1 LKGEVDILDING
13 VRAAFATAG
22 LSRVSKDIEH
32 VAKDAIWLHT
42 KLAGEYDLS
51 IGASRIGGVPDVPPD
66 FKWPMRNGVPQS
78 FIAQLALDEVHAY
91 DTQGMLPERGM
102 LWFFYDA
109 KQETYGADPADRGGW
124 QVIFREDYA
133 GLQRIAAPATL
144 PAESQFKAAL
154 VSFAKEVTLSQSPK
168 LDAPNFDWT
177 DDEVQK
183 YETLLS
189 SFPSQEEHGAVHHQL
204 LGNPQTIQDDMRLE
218 CQLAANGVTDI
229 NDPRAKALSNG
240 ADEWQLL
247 LQIDSD
253 DEIGMKW
260 GDAGMIY
267 YWLRSSDLKK
277 CDFGNAWLVLQSE

>member
-1 LKGEVDILDING
+1 MDIAG
-13 VRAAFATAG
+13 VRAAFAAGG
-22 LSRVSKDIEH
+22 LSRVLKDINFL
-32 VAKDAIWLHT
+32 VKDAIWLHT
-42 KLAGEYDLS
+42 KLAGQYDLS

-66 FKWPMRNGVPQS
+66 FKWPERNGVPQS
-78 FIAQLALDEVHAY
+78 FIAQLALEEVHPY
-91 DTQGMLPERGM
+91 DTQGMLPERGI

-124 QVIFREDYA
+124 QVIFREDYP
-133 GLQRIAAPATL
+133 GLQRIAAPAAL
-144 PAESQFKAAL
+144 PSESQFKAAL
-154 VSFAKEVTLSQSPK
+154 VSFANEVTLSQSPK
-168 LDAPNFDWT
+168 LDVPNFDWT

-189 SFPSQEEHGAVHHQL
+189 SFPSQEEHSAVHHQL

-229 NDPRAKALSNG
+229 NDPRAKELSKG
-240 ADEWQLL
+240 ANEWQLL

-267 YWLRSSDLKK
+267 YWLKSSDLKK
-277 CDFGNAWLVLQSE
+277 SGFGNAWLVLQSE